1 MKYRNEATDRLF
13 EAILSLKSKEECA
26 DFLKDLCTVR
36 ELHDMG
42 QRLETAILLS
52 EGVSYQ
58 RISETVGISSA
69 TVSRVNRCLV
79 YGEGGYQNAIRKL
92 KEQKDEKETE

>member
-13 EAILSLKSKEECA
+13 EAILSLKTEEECA
-26 DFLKDLCTVR
+26 AFLEDLCTVK

-42 QRLETAILLS
+42 QRLETAVLLS

-58 RISETVGISSA
+58 KISETVGISSA
-69 TVSRVNRCLV
+69 TVSRVNRCLL
-79 YGEGGYQNAIRKL
+79 YGDGGYREIINRL
-92 KEQKDEKETE
+92 KEQKTNE

>member
-13 EAILSLKSKEECA
+13 EAILSLKTEEECA
-26 DFLKDLCTVR
+26 AFLEDLCTVK

-42 QRLETAILLS
+42 QRLETAVLLS

-58 RISETVGISSA
+58 KISETVGISSA
-69 TVSRVNRCLV
+69 TVSRVNRCLL
-79 YGEGGYQNAIRKL
+79 YGDGGYREIINRL
-92 KEQKDEKETE
+92 KERKTNE